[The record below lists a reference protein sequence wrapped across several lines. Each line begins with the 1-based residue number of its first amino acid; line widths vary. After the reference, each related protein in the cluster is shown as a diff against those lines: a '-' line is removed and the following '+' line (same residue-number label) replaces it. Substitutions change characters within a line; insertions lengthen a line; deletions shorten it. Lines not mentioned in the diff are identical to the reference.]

1 MPNERR
7 AQEQDISYVRIW
19 TNLIYWSNINDFHNA
34 ADTKLLKNSNN
45 RPNFSLSFTIRQIF
59 LITTLTHRTAS
70 TTLIRIGTLFG
81 LPQSLFMSFIN
92 KGCVALPWHF
102 KFYILKCKI
111 FLINFLDELD
121 NFKQKIFTLQNAIF
135 FTF

>member
-1 MPNERR
+1 M
-7 AQEQDISYVRIW
+7 IFTMYLS
-19 TNLIYWSNINDFHNA
+19 
-34 ADTKLLKNSNN
+34 DTKLLKNSNN

-92 KGCVALPWHF
+92 KGCVALP
-102 KFYILKCKI
+102 
-111 FLINFLDELD
+111 
-121 NFKQKIFTLQNAIF
+121 
-135 FTF
+135 